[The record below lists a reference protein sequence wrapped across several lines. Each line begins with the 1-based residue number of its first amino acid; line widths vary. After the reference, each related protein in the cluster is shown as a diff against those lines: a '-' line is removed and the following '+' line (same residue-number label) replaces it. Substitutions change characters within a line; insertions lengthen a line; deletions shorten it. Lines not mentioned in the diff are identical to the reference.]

1 MYRLRLTPA
10 PNTTRPG
17 EGEEE
22 EAPMILQDPGIL
34 LATPGVPAADVPTAL
49 PLVALPEEEE
59 EGLKV
64 QLLVAAAK
72 ALISR
77 QQTGELPGGAGPP
90 AAKSAVLKGLGS

>member
-10 PNTTRPG
+10 PNTTRP
-17 EGEEE
+17 GEEE

-59 EGLKV
+59 GHKV
-64 QLLVAAAK
+64 QLLVAAAAK

>member
-10 PNTTRPG
+10 PNTIRPG

-49 PLVALPEEEE
+49 PLVALPEEE

>member
-22 EAPMILQDPGIL
+22 EAPMILQDPGIHL
-34 LATPGVPAADVPTAL
+34 VTPGVPAADVPTAL
-49 PLVALPEEEE
+49 PLVALPEEE
-59 EGLKV
+59 GHKV
-64 QLLVAAAK
+64 QLLVAAK

>member
-10 PNTTRPG
+10 PNTTRP
-17 EGEEE
+17 GEEE

-49 PLVALPEEEE
+49 PLVALPEEE